1 MKKIQNDQSISII
14 TKQATNSINDDLNNE
29 SELSFRT
36 EDKHQSLLPHSPLLK
51 RSKSHHCNVV
61 DEEVNEDDDET
72 LTPNTKTLVMNLMGR
87 TIVNDIDDL
96 IDLDLNDDSDN
107 VHYEEHIAVNVDV
120 KIPTIYNRILKHEE
134 MTKSHKRCEYFD

>member
-36 EDKHQSLLPHSPLLK
+36 EDKHQSLLPHSPLK
-51 RSKSHHCNVV
+51 QRSKSHHCNVV

-72 LTPNTKTLVMNLMGR
+72 LTPSTKTLVMNLMGR

-107 VHYEEHIAVNVDV
+107 VHYDEHIAVNVDV

>member
-1 MKKIQNDQSISII
+1 MKKIQNDHSVSII

-36 EDKHQSLLPHSPLLK
+36 EGKHQYVMPHSPLLK

-61 DEEVNEDDDET
+61 DEEVNEDDDEA
-72 LTPNTKTLVMNLMGR
+72 LSPNTKTLVMNLMGK

-96 IDLDLNDDSDN
+96 LDLGLNDDSDN
-107 VHYEEHIAVNVDV
+107 VHYDEYIAMNVDV

-134 MTKSHKRCEYFD
+134 MNHKRCEYCD